1 MMGDWRSGETEL
13 SSLLCRLFQSRT
25 NLFTDVSIVCAD
37 NKLVSAHKLIL
48 ALSSQYFQDIL
59 YPGVSSSMDSPSSV
73 SIIRMTAVDHRV
85 VQKYLSYVYTHKVD
99 FNSIDDIWETLGYD
113 FSSGNNPLLSFFDS
127 VSARK

>member
-1 MMGDWRSGETEL
+1 MGDWRGGETEL
-13 SSLLCRLFQSRT
+13 SSLFCRLFQSST
-25 NLFTDVSIVCAD
+25 NLLTDVSILCAD

-59 YPGVSSSMDSPSSV
+59 YPGASSSMDSPSPV

-99 FNSIDDIWETLGYD
+99 FNSIDDIWETLG
-113 FSSGNNPLLSFFDS
+113 
-127 VSARK
+127 